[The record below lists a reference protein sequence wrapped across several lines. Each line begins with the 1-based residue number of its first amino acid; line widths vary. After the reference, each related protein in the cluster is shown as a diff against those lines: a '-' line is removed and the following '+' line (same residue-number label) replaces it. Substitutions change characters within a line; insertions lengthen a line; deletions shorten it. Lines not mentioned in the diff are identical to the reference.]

1 MMSQMRYSGV
11 LECVRVRRSGFDVRR
26 DYSVFVQAF
35 IYFAY
40 PLAAP
45 ALLPDEC
52 DLTELQVRSLAIL
65 TRAEVKPEHFRLGK
79 TKVFLKVSYLA
90 QFNFAIIYGLLKP
103 PSHIT

>member
-52 DLTELQVRSLAIL
+52 DLTELQVRSLAIFN
-65 TRAEVKPEHFRLGK
+65 RAEVKPEHFRLGK

-90 QFNFAIIYGLLKP
+90 QSILQLFMGF
-103 PSHIT
+103 